1 MKQNRKDRTTMV
13 TRALMATLDQVE
25 QRGFEKGVEYMEQRI
40 LEACENGTPV
50 EIGGKAF
57 FVRDEISNLR
67 DIFDD
72 LEADSD

>member
-1 MKQNRKDRTTMV
+1 MDVKS
-13 TRALMATLDQVE
+13 LMATLDQME

-40 LEACENGTPV
+40 LEACENGTPL
-50 EIGGKAF
+50 EICGKAF
-57 FVRDEISNLR
+57 FVRDAISNLR

>member
-1 MKQNRKDRTTMV
+1 MDVKS
-13 TRALMATLDQVE
+13 LMATLDQVE
-25 QRGFEKGVEYMEQRI
+25 QRGFEKGVEYMEHRI
-40 LEACENGTPV
+40 LEACENGTPL

-57 FVRDEISNLR
+57 FVRDAISNLR

>member
-1 MKQNRKDRTTMV
+1 MDVKSLMV
-13 TRALMATLDQVE
+13 TLNQVE
-25 QRGFEKGVEYMEQRI
+25 HRGFEKGVEYMEQRI
-40 LEACENGTPV
+40 LEACENGTPLG
-50 EIGGKAF
+50 IGGKAF